1 MYTCKIFQIFL
12 FALNYKFICYRTVPL
27 GVCQS
32 ITCNATVLQLLN
44 PEKIIKVNLNSF
56 FFSLFVQDYPRP
68 VQVTYNQVCAIL
80 KEKRDRKRKKF
91 VIQNY
96 KFTFMKYDTFYYH
109 TGIRKTCSSE
119 L

>member
-1 MYTCKIFQIFL
+1 M
-12 FALNYKFICYRTVPL
+12 FALNYKSGCYRTVPL

-44 PEKIIKVNLNSF
+44 PEKNYQNKLEFF

-68 VQVTYNQVCAIL
+68 VQVTYNQVRAIL
-80 KEKRDRKRKKF
+80 KEKKRSKK
-91 VIQNY
+91 
-96 KFTFMKYDTFYYH
+96 KLE
-109 TGIRKTCSSE
+109 IRNPK